1 MSPKAGS
8 QPKYPV
14 AQLAIPRMTPSTHG
28 EPPLRAEKC
37 VEATKGQAVTNGQRL
52 GRTRFNYLW
61 GAPTHRVWQRLFPR
75 LDHELPRGLAQR
87 RHRVRQPL
95 HLLFLAESF
104 ADHLVYRRL
113 HKARRARLA
122 VVISLS
128 VVRDHVPVVHDR
140 RAQLRQRLDHVRE
153 PGIGLVQGL
162 DRGLQ
167 TVDLAKCFVDPPNQ
181 AFTELASYRQLHRE
195 MKPVAFGLISH
206 CSSRSVSSPSERKVI
221 AWFICKS

>member
-1 MSPKAGS
+1 MG
-8 QPKYPV
+8 
-14 AQLAIPRMTPSTHG
+14 TFFG
-28 EPPLRAEKC
+28 
-37 VEATKGQAVTNGQRL
+37 
-52 GRTRFNYLW
+52 
-61 GAPTHRVWQRLFPR
+61 
-75 LDHELPRGLAQR
+75 
-87 RHRVRQPL
+87 PL

-122 VVISLS
+122 VVISLP

-153 PGIGLVQGL
+153 PAIGLVQGL

-167 TVDLAKCFVDPPNQ
+167 TVDLAKRFVDLPMPQRPLQALALVPYRLTQHGLTLYQ